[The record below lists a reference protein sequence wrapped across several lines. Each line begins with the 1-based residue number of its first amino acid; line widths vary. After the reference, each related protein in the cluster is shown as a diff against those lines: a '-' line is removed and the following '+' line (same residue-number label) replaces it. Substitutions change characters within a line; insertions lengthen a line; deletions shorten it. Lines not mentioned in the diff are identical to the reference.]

1 MEKEHSIII
10 ASHGKSTHVFCDGEL
25 YGSGITDI
33 SFHHAAGGEPAIS
46 VTCDR
51 LPLLPE
57 GGPPERMEDFRSFL
71 NGLMTK

>member
-10 ASHGKSTHVFCDGEL
+10 ASYGKNTHVFCDGEL

-33 SFHHAAGGEPAIS
+33 SFRHTAGEEPTIS

-57 GGPPERMEDFRSFL
+57 EGPPEKMEDFRSFL
-71 NGLMTK
+71 NGLMAK